1 MSKFKRSQS
10 IIVKSRSIS
19 IALIE
24 HSGKLMFTDVV
35 QKAVANVTDPNFH
48 W

>member
-10 IIVKSRSIS
+10 ILVKSRSIS

-24 HSGKLMFTDVV
+24 HRKLMFADVV
-35 QKAVANVTDPNFH
+35 QKAVANVTDSNFH